1 MTESHYMKKQA
12 LLIVLLFIAFVSCK
26 TDPNQPKLV
35 MPKIGEEAPDFT
47 LPGTGKDSVTLS
59 DLRGNIVLI
68 DFWASWCGP
77 CRKKNPYLVEL
88 YAQYKTKVFKR
99 AKGFEIVGISQ
110 DTKEVDWFKA
120 INDDHLT
127 WLNVN
132 EKKAKTNDVSIRYG
146 IQYIPTTFLI
156 NEEGKILLVNPTVE
170 ETKEMLNTL

>member
-1 MTESHYMKKQA
+1 
-12 LLIVLLFIAFVSCK
+12 
-26 TDPNQPKLV
+26 
-35 MPKIGEEAPDFT
+35 
-47 LPGTGKDSVTLS
+47 
-59 DLRGNIVLI
+59 
-68 DFWASWCGP
+68 
-77 CRKKNPYLVEL
+77 
-88 YAQYKTKVFKR
+88 
-99 AKGFEIVGISQ
+99 VGISQ